1 MTFKSDLYL
10 KKAEELEAMAG
21 KIADAGLK
29 AGYVEL
35 AKVYRHLAVQVA
47 TLKSREIGQEP
58 EP

>member
-1 MTFKSDLYL
+1 MTFKADLYL
-10 KKAEELEAMAG
+10 KKAEDLEAMAG

-47 TLKSREIGQEP
+47 TLHPREAGQEL